1 MTLTHKIPYMKT
13 GEYIVIEDGIVHELG
28 LKQYIDG
35 PNRAISEHLAN
46 HSNCIVDRNL
56 CDYFGQNFTWS
67 TNGYLQYLSD
77 SE

>member
-1 MTLTHKIPYMKT
+1 MKT